1 MWLKR
6 SSSIMNAFI
15 LSIAAALSFFPS
27 VSVAELYKWT
37 DEQGHFHITDIPPP
51 ATQKKS
57 VLTVVPG
64 PQSASSKKARVQPVT
79 PEQPRAEAHPLPA
92 PIVTPSAGEELP
104 TQLTIE
110 GLNPFQ
116 AMGVSPWQVFDRS
129 EREARA
135 PVQLWKDKR
144 GLDHVVDVLPATKG
158 AAEARTRIEAQSLS
172 GSARK
177 GKKQSAEVST
187 SHQRATE

>member
-1 MWLKR
+1 MQ
-6 SSSIMNAFI
+6 SSPIMNAFI
-15 LSIAAALSFFPS
+15 LSIAAALFFFPI

-51 ATQKKS
+51 VTQKKS

-64 PQSASSKKARVQPVT
+64 PQSASPKKARVQPVA

-92 PIVTPSAGEELP
+92 PSVTRSTAEELP

-116 AMGVSPWQVFDRS
+116 AIGVSPWQVFDS
-129 EREARA
+129 GEGDARA

-158 AAEARTRIEAQSLS
+158 VTETGGRIEAPSMS
-172 GSARK
+172 GFVHK
-177 GKKQSAEVST
+177 GKKQAAEVSSSRHHT
-187 SHQRATE
+187 TE